1 MSTGLFR
8 AEVRAHAENAWL
20 GKILLIQPPS
30 FAFLT
35 SCALVLACALA
46 AFFTTG
52 QYTRKARLEGVVA
65 PELGVVRIL
74 AQQSGVVE
82 RVRVAEGE
90 EVERDATLLT
100 IGDGRESASRVAI
113 GSAVAARIREREA
126 ALARQR
132 EASVAAAGSERE
144 ALERRAQGLARELA
158 ALDAEIATQSTRS
171 ALSARS
177 LDRARRLEAIGFLS
191 AAAADR
197 EREGDADQRARV
209 QSLERSRLALARDL
223 DAAGL
228 EARAAGER
236 AAAQLATLDQQ
247 RAALAQ
253 ERLEHD
259 LQYRAAIVAP
269 AAGTVATVLVE
280 PGQMVVPGTP
290 LATLLPR
297 GSRLEVHLFAPSSAI
312 GFVHAGQDVLVRYL
326 AYPHQKFGSYHAR
339 VLGVSRNAL
348 PASELGFAPPGGGR
362 EPLYRIKAA
371 LASQSILAYGQPRP
385 LKPGMQVEAD
395 VLLDRRRLIEWI
407 FEPLIA
413 LAGRT

>member
-1 MSTGLFR
+1 
-8 AEVRAHAENAWL
+8 
-20 GKILLIQPPS
+20 
-30 FAFLT
+30 
-35 SCALVLACALA
+35 
-46 AFFTTG
+46 
-52 QYTRKARLEGVVA
+52 
-65 PELGVVRIL
+65 
-74 AQQSGVVE
+74 
-82 RVRVAEGE
+82 
-90 EVERDATLLT
+90 
-100 IGDGRESASRVAI
+100 
-113 GSAVAARIREREA
+113 
-126 ALARQR
+126 QR

-197 EREGDADQRARV
+197 EREGDMDQRARV

-228 EARAAGER
+228 EARAAGAR